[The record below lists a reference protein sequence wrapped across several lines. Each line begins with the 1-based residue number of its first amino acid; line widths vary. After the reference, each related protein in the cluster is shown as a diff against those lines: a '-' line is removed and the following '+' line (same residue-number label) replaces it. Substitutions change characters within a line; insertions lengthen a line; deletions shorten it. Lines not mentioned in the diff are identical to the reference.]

1 MVAQIKTNNVPRQV
15 LYGYELTEKEA
26 AEFDYIEADDFYA
39 HSFIR
44 YKGQVYDLSE
54 FVRIEKQGKR
64 TNPFTVTVED
74 GDPLLKWDGI
84 LTDSYFS
91 GIVVKYADECCESVI
106 VGLYTC

>member
-1 MVAQIKTNNVPRQV
+1 MAAQIKTNNVPRPV
-15 LYGYELTEKEA
+15 IYGCELTEKEA
-26 AEFDYIEADDFYA
+26 ADFDYIEADDFSA

-44 YKGQVYDLSE
+44 YKGQVYDFSE
-54 FVRIEKQGKR
+54 FVRIEKQGER

-74 GDPLLKWDGI
+74 GDPLLSWDGI

-91 GIVVKYADECCESVI
+91 GIVVKYADDCGETVI